1 MNPVENKIA
10 VLGLDSVGKTCLI
23 RSLLNQTPDD
33 NLNPP
38 RTSGIE
44 VSETSLKNGERNVP
58 VMFID
63 VGGLE
68 VFRVTLWV
76 ELIRSDIKGIIYMV
90 DVGPNSRIHND
101 LLAFKTVIDN
111 TRVPILVL
119 GNKYDI
125 IEEIDFPLSTNR
137 LFEILDIVEHK
148 INDPF
153 REIIVLPI
161 SVKTGLNFDLI
172 INWLFKI
179 LSKKENC

>member
-10 VLGLDSVGKTCLI
+10 VLGLDNVGKTCLI
-23 RSLLNQTPDD
+23 RSLLNQTTKN

-38 RTSGIE
+38 RTNGIE
-44 VSETSLKNGERNVP
+44 VNESFLKKGDRNIP

-90 DVGPNSRIHND
+90 DVGPDSRIHND
-101 LLAFKTVIDN
+101 LVAFKTVIDN

-119 GNKYDI
+119 GNKYDVV
-125 IEEIDFPLSTNR
+125 EEIDFPLSTNR

-172 INWLFKI
+172 VNWLVKT
-179 LSKKENC
+179 LSKKDSI